1 LVCFVLP
8 NASSGSIVEP
18 LFVEVGGA
26 TSRTD
31 EEKNMTTK
39 QVVLSTDR
47 LVLGPW
53 TVEDARSG
61 LAIFGRSE
69 VTHWLTPEMEPIHDE
84 AGMLAA
90 FERWAEEDAEV
101 EPPVGHW
108 AVRRREDALLLGSI
122 TLRRMP
128 PLQEDLE
135 LAWQFAPAHW
145 GNGYAT
151 EAARAVAAWAFDDSA
166 HEVFAVMR
174 PANERAEKLARRLGM
189 QWVGE
194 TNKYYDLRLQV
205 FRLRP
210 PDLTAANN
218 G

>member
-1 LVCFVLP
+1 
-8 NASSGSIVEP
+8 
-18 LFVEVGGA
+18 
-26 TSRTD
+26 
-31 EEKNMTTK
+31 MTTK
-39 QVVLSTDR
+39 QVVFSTDR
-47 LVLGPW
+47 LVLGSW
-53 TVEDARSG
+53 NVEDAHSG
-61 LAIFGRSE
+61 LTIFGRSE
-69 VTHWLTPEMEPIHDE
+69 VTHWLTPAIEPIHDE

-90 FERWAEEDAEV
+90 VERWAEEDAEV
-101 EPPVGHW
+101 APPVGHW
-108 AVRRREDALLLGSI
+108 AVRRREDDLLLGSI

-128 PLQEDLE
+128 PFHEDLE
-135 LAWQFAPAHW
+135 LAWQFAPDHW

-151 EAARAVAAWAFDDSA
+151 EAARAVAAWAFDESA

-210 PDLTAANN
+210 PDLIAANN

>member
-1 LVCFVLP
+1 
-8 NASSGSIVEP
+8 
-18 LFVEVGGA
+18 VGGA
-26 TSRTD
+26 TSLTD
-31 EEKNMTTK
+31 EEKNMADK
-39 QVVLSTDR
+39 QVVLNTDR

-53 TVEDARSG
+53 TVEDAHSG

-69 VTHWLTPEMEPIHDE
+69 VTHWLTPAIEPIHDE

-90 FERWAEEDAEV
+90 VERWAKEDAED

-108 AVRRREDALLLGSI
+108 AVRRREDDLLLGSI
-122 TLRRMP
+122 TLRRLP
-128 PLQEDLE
+128 PFQEDLE
-135 LAWQFAPAHW
+135 LAWQFAPEHW

-174 PANERAEKLARRLGM
+174 PANARAEKLARRLGM

-194 TNKYYDLRLQV
+194 TNKYYDMRLQV

-210 PDLTAANN
+210 PDLMAADN